1 MWYWVVLLLLRYAFE
16 FALSLSAIGQ
26 AALIGKNSGRVVIVL
41 NPNAVQVLVEG
52 PPLLANSPEG
62 GTNGPRGFRNSNRSS
77 IRFLL
82 TQFFGVKV
90 SEGSM
95 PDVQYPDGLACLVH
109 FIENAIDVLALTEK
123 KTSDFP
129 SRFLRFTSER
139 TSIG

>member
-1 MWYWVVLLLLRYAFE
+1 MLLRYAFE
-16 FALSLSAIGQ
+16 FALSYSAIGQ
-26 AALIGKNSGRVVIVL
+26 AALMGKNSGRVVIVL

-52 PPLLANSPEG
+52 PPLPSNSYPMAAR
-62 GTNGPRGFRNSNRSS
+62 TAPGFRNFNRSS

-82 TQFFGVKV
+82 TQFFGVHV
-90 SEGSM
+90 FEGSV

-139 TSIG
+139 TSIR

>member
-62 GTNGPRGFRNSNRSS
+62 GTNGPPRFQEFQQILNSFSADSILRGQGF
-77 IRFLL
+77 
-82 TQFFGVKV
+82 
-90 SEGSM
+90 
-95 PDVQYPDGLACLVH
+95 
-109 FIENAIDVLALTEK
+109 
-123 KTSDFP
+123 
-129 SRFLRFTSER
+129 
-139 TSIG
+139 